1 MQVSFE
7 WIKGKEDADEELFLM
22 MKSKEIKGEGVIVAS
37 VYQDGGTG
45 KYAVD
50 LADETIASKDGLG
63 FAQKETAIRHA
74 EKRFGIY
81 KEPKKKEAKK

>member
-1 MQVSFE
+1 MQVKFE
-7 WIKGKEDADEELFLM
+7 WIQKEKEDDLCLV
-22 MKSKEIKGEGVIVAS
+22 MKSKEIKGNGVIVAV
-37 VYQDGGTG
+37 VYQEGVVG

>member
-1 MQVSFE
+1 MQVKFE
-7 WIKGKEDADEELFLM
+7 WIQKEDDLCLS
-22 MKSKEIKGEGVIVAS
+22 MKAKEIKGEGVIVAS

-50 LADETIASKDGLG
+50 LADETIANKDGLG
-63 FAQKETAIRHA
+63 YAQKETAIRHA

-81 KEPKKKEAKK
+81 KEPKKTAKK

>member
-1 MQVSFE
+1 MQVKFE
-7 WIKGKEDADEELFLM
+7 WISGKEPAEQFLI
-22 MKSKEIKGEGVIVAS
+22 MKSKEISGDGVIVATI
-37 VYQDGGTG
+37 YQEGVAG

-50 LADETIASKDGLG
+50 LADETIANKDGLG

-81 KEPKKKEAKK
+81 KEPKKKPKK